1 MPKYLD
7 SMGVALL
14 WSKIKKLQ
22 SNNLVYQT
30 KTTAQWNSNPS
41 YPSKKGTLY
50 IYSDYQIVEK
60 DGEEIYLPGVKLGT
74 GNAYLIDLP
83 FLNTPQNN
91 EQFLD
96 HINDTTRHITVAE
109 RQFWNNKINIDLN
122 LHDENLIIN
131 RN

>member
-60 DGEEIYLPGVKLGT
+60 DGEEIYLPGVKLGD

-83 FLNTPQNN
+83 FLNTSQNN
-91 EQFLD
+91 EQFLN
-96 HINDTTRHITVAE
+96 HINDMTRHITAAE
-109 RQFWNNKINIDLN
+109 RQFWNNKINVQIKS
-122 LHDENLIIN
+122 ENLILN
-131 RN
+131 RQ

>member
-60 DGEEIYLPGVKLGT
+60 DGEEIYLPGIKLGD

-83 FLNTPQNN
+83 FLNTSQNN
-91 EQFLD
+91 EQFLN
-96 HINDTTRHITVAE
+96 HINDMTRHITAAE
-109 RQFWNNKINIDLN
+109 RQFWNNKINVQIKS
-122 LHDENLIIN
+122 ENLILN
-131 RN
+131 RQ

>member
-50 IYSDYQIVEK
+50 IYSDYQTVEK

-96 HINDTTRHITVAE
+96 HINDTTRHITAAE

>member
-41 YPSKKGTLY
+41 YLSKKGTLY
-50 IYSDYQIVEK
+50 IYSDYKTIEK
-60 DGEEIYLPGVKLGT
+60 DGEEIYLPGIKLGD

-83 FLNTPQNN
+83 FLNTSQNN
-91 EQFLD
+91 EQFLN
-96 HINDTTRHITVAE
+96 HINDMTRHITAAE
-109 RQFWNNKINIDLN
+109 RQFWNNKINVQIKS
-122 LHDENLIIN
+122 ENLILN
-131 RN
+131 RQ

>member
-30 KTTAQWNSNPS
+30 KTTAQWNNNPS

-50 IYSDYQIVEK
+50 IYSDYKTVEK
-60 DGEEIYLPGVKLGT
+60 DGEEIYLPGVKLGD

-91 EQFLD
+91 EQFLN
-96 HINDTTRHITVAE
+96 HINDMTRHITAAE
-109 RQFWNNKINIDLN
+109 RQFWNNKINVQIKS
-122 LHDENLIIN
+122 ENLILN
-131 RN
+131 RQ